1 MNSLFA
7 TGGPPGTRPGFDGK
21 PSEKGWMF
29 SPVSGKWRFIS
40 PLARLS
46 SNAKLLHK
54 IDATLGVIACF
65 GATLLRKTGDLFSAP
80 PPKEPK
86 TILFLKLAEQ
96 GSTVLAHEAIR
107 RAVDKVGAKN
117 VYFLLFEE
125 NRFILD
131 LLGLVPHENVLAIQ
145 TKSPAGMMRSA
156 LSRLVQI
163 RRMKFDACIDMEFF
177 ARSTAALAWL
187 TGAPI
192 RVGFHTFFGE
202 GPYRG
207 DLLTHRVIYN
217 AHLHASRTFSSLV
230 MALDN
235 DPKKFPTFPAVPP
248 PGSPP
253 PPFEPSAEERAEM
266 ESLLA
271 TLMPPGASRLV
282 LLNANASDLLPL
294 RRWDSANY
302 IALAKR
308 LLAEFDDLAIGFT
321 GAPEEAPKVE
331 GLLAAVGSP
340 RCFGLAGK
348 TTLRQL
354 LIVYGLAEVLVTN
367 DSGPAHFA
375 TMTPIDVVALFGPET
390 PLLFGAPSPRNHALW
405 AGLACSPCVNAMN
418 NRQTTCRDNVCMK
431 TISVDLVFETVC
443 RVYRQ
448 RKKI

>member
-1 MNSLFA
+1 
-7 TGGPPGTRPGFDGK
+7 
-21 PSEKGWMF
+21 MF
-29 SPVSGKWRFIS
+29 SPVSGRWRFLS

-54 IDATLGVIACF
+54 IDATLGALACF
-65 GATLLRKTGDLFSAP
+65 GATLLRKTADVFSGPA
-80 PPKEPK
+80 PKEPK

-131 LLGLVPHENVLAIQ
+131 LLGLVPPENVLAIA
-145 TKSPAGMMRSA
+145 TKSPAGMLASA

-235 DPKKFPTFPAVPP
+235 DPEKFPTFPAVPP
-248 PGSPP
+248 PGGPP
-253 PPFEPSAEERAEM
+253 PPFIPSAGEREEM
-266 ESLLA
+266 ERLLA
-271 TLMPPGASRLV
+271 TLMPPGARRLV

-331 GLLAAVGSP
+331 GLLAEVGSP

-375 TMTPIDVVALFGPET
+375 TLTPIDVVALFGPET

-418 NRQTTCRDNVCMK
+418 NRQTACRDNVCMK
-431 TISVDLVFETVC
+431 MISVDQVFETVC

-448 RKKI
+448 RKKT